1 MSKKVFILVP
11 DGIGLRN
18 FAFTKFLD
26 VGKENGFKTV
36 FWNNTIFNLTDLGKE
51 EIRIQKSK
59 LHPVTNLFKI
69 AKIQIALNLFVKRY
83 KDNVYD
89 SYRFPL
95 SNTNFKNK
103 VKNALIKVI
112 IKVFNSENGLITIG
126 KLMDN
131 FERKTSYYNACYK
144 TLVTEKPSLVFCTNQ
159 RNVDAIA
166 PLVAAKDLKIPTAT
180 FIFSWDNLPKA
191 TLIVETDYYFVW
203 SDFMKKELLTYY
215 PTIKESQICITGS
228 TQFEPH
234 YNSDLILSK
243 EEFYQRYG
251 LDHSRKYICFSGDD
265 ITTSPDDEQYLEDVA
280 AAVLRLNGKGY
291 NLGIIFRRCPV
302 DFSNRYN
309 RVLEKYENV
318 IVPID
323 PLWEQNGE
331 SWNTAMPTAKDI
343 QLQVNII
350 FNTIFVVNIGSSM
363 VFDFATFSKPC
374 FYINY
379 NSKEKRNDKWDVK
392 TIYNFVHFRSM
403 PNKEAV
409 LWLNSPDDI
418 ALAFEQLLQKNDS
431 STVANA
437 QKWFEVINQHPPQDA
452 SVRIWNA
459 MDEII
464 QNY

>member
-1 MSKKVFILVP
+1 MSKKIFILLP

-26 VGKENGFKTV
+26 IGKENGFKTV

-51 EIRIQKSK
+51 EIRIQNSK
-59 LHPVTNLFKI
+59 LHPITNFLKI
-69 AKIQIALNLFVKRY
+69 AKIQIALNLFVRRY
-83 KDNVYD
+83 QDNVYD

-95 SNTNFKNK
+95 NNTNFKNRF
-103 VKNALIKVI
+103 KNGLIKLL
-112 IKVFNSENGLITIG
+112 IKVFNSEKGLITLG
-126 KLMDN
+126 RWMHNL
-131 FERKTSYYNACYK
+131 ERKTSYYNVCYK
-144 TLVTEKPSLVFCTNQ
+144 TLSTEKPTLVFCTNQ

-203 SDFMKKELLTYY
+203 SDFMKRELLEYY
-215 PTIKESQICITGS
+215 PTIKEDQIFVTGS

-234 YNSDLILSK
+234 YNPDLLIDK
-243 EEFYQRYG
+243 KEFYNKYG
-251 LDHSRKYICFSGDD
+251 LDSNRKYICFSGDD

-280 AAVLRLNGKGY
+280 SAVCELNEKGH

-302 DFSNRYN
+302 DFSNRYDCA
-309 RVLEKYENV
+309 LKKYENV

-331 SWNTAMPTAKDI
+331 SWNTAMPTAKDL

-350 FNTIFVVNIGSSM
+350 SNTIFVVNIGSSM

-379 NSKEKRNDKWDVK
+379 NSKVKRNEKWDVK

-409 LWLNSPDDI
+409 IWLNSRDEI
-418 ALAFEQLLQKNDS
+418 GSKFEQLLNRSDS
-431 STVANA
+431 NTSINA
-437 QKWFEVINQHPPQDA
+437 QKWFEVINQHPPQNA
-452 SVRIWNA
+452 SNRIWNA